1 MSKRQLD
8 IIIMEKVK
16 KIREGKD
23 IGPKQLS
30 LGAGYYGELVNHVEN
45 SERKEK
51 YNLYHLNDFAKF
63 MKCSVKDFLTDD
75 PI

>member
-1 MSKRQLD
+1 MSKRPLD

-16 KIREGKD
+16 KIRNEKD

-45 SERKEK
+45 PERKEK
-51 YNLYHLNDFAKF
+51 YNLYHLESFAKF
-63 MKCSVKDFLTDD
+63 MKCSIKDFMPD
-75 PI
+75 

>member
-1 MSKRQLD
+1 MSKRELD
-8 IIIMEKVK
+8 IIVMEKVK
-16 KIREGKD
+16 KIREEKN

-30 LGAGYYGELVNHVEN
+30 LGAGYYGELVSHVEN
-45 SERKEK
+45 LERKEK

-63 MKCSVKDFLTDD
+63 MNCSVKDFLSDH